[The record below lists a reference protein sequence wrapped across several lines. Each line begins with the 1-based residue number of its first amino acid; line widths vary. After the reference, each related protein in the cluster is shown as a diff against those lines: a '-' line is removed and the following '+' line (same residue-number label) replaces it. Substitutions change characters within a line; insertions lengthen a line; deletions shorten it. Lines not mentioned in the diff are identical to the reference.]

1 MYCLHFL
8 IDTIPLMRSK
18 IISTYAMTPDLEETL
33 CYTSK
38 DVFVEIYS
46 SIKMYPGT
54 AEFGF
59 LIHIGLQIIYV
70 VKRMTN
76 VDDRL
81 FCNVDFSCL

>member
-1 MYCLHFL
+1 M
-8 IDTIPLMRSK
+8 
-18 IISTYAMTPDLEETL
+18 
-33 CYTSK
+33 
-38 DVFVEIYS
+38 
-46 SIKMYPGT
+46 KMYPGT

-81 FCNVDFSCL
+81 FCNVDFSCLYAFQRFIDIFLLLRVIWCGITTPKCNNYYAYPKRSEYK